1 MTLRQ
6 FQIHIRYSIDC
17 PDYINE
23 MRWNAMILWW
33 NNNLRFQIERSKE

>member
-17 PDYINE
+17 PDYINVN
-23 MRWNAMILWW
+23 RWRGMLAWW
-33 NNNLRFQIERSKE
+33 KEDLKHY